1 MVRRPHDRWA
11 ARTSC
16 YLSAM
21 APDHTRFERAGGKL
35 LLCPKVDDFA
45 RLFLSRTW
53 LNRLG

>member
-1 MVRRPHDRWA
+1 
-11 ARTSC
+11 
-16 YLSAM
+16 M